1 MRWAPTVHHM
11 VEQLVRTDRMGT
23 GSHLTDEGVDD
34 LVSFLLTL

>member
-1 MRWAPTVHHM
+1 MHDM

-23 GSHLTDEGVDD
+23 GSHLSDDDVDD